1 MVIHLVK
8 SQPPQPGSRHG
19 TTASNSAG
27 SPDNQNRTSGPRY
40 FGRVDGG
47 TMFGSVVIPVI
58 GDAGEKADQ
67 DLLHNF
73 MRKLFLKSDF

>member
-19 TTASNSAG
+19 GTSTSNNAG
-27 SPDNQNRTSGPRY
+27 SSDNSNRTSSPRY
-40 FGRVDGG
+40 FGRVDGS

-58 GDAGEKADQ
+58 GEAGED
-67 DLLHNF
+67 H
-73 MRKLFLKSDF
+73 SHYI